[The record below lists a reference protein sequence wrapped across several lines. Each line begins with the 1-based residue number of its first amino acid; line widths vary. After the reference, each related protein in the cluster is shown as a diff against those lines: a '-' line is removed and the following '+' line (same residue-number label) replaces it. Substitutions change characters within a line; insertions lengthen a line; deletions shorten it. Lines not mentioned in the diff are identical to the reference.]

1 MSMQRVLL
9 TGAAGYIGSVMAKH
23 LLDRS
28 LTVHAVD
35 CLMFGDR
42 GICGLQNH
50 PNFILHKADI
60 RDESSYRSL
69 LPEVDAVIHLAAIS
83 GMPSCDKYPAMA
95 EDINWTATKTLF
107 DHCNRTP
114 NVQRFIFASTT
125 SVYGS
130 VKDASVVN
138 EDFPVGPISL
148 YAELKAKCEAYLL
161 KTEVRPNF
169 IPTVLRFPTV
179 YGLSPRM
186 RFDLTVN
193 EFARDLTLGK
203 KLEIFGEH
211 FWRPYCHVSDL
222 ARACLLVLESPPG
235 LVRKELYGVG
245 DSSENYTKRMIYEIL
260 VDLIP
265 NAQVSLIKKISD
277 ARDYRVDFTKIKK
290 LDFHISK
297 TVRDG
302 VREVYEAL
310 RQGLIADPY
319 DPLYTS
325 AL

>member
-1 MSMQRVLL
+1 MSR
-9 TGAAGYIGSVMAKH
+9 H
-23 LLDRS
+23 LLDHN

-42 GICGLQNH
+42 GIRDLMTH
-50 PNFILHKADI
+50 PRFIFQKGDI
-60 RDESSYRSL
+60 RDEASYRGL
-69 LPEVDAVIHLAAIS
+69 LGEVDAVVHLAAVS
-83 GMPSCDKYPAMA
+83 GMPSCDKYPEMA
-95 EDINWTATKTLF
+95 TEINLAATKRLF
-107 DHCNRTP
+107 DHCSRTQSI
-114 NVQRFIFASTT
+114 QRFVFASTT
-125 SVYGS
+125 SVYGA

-138 EDFPVGPISL
+138 EESQVGPISL
-148 YAELKAKCEAYLL
+148 YAELKAKCETYILQS
-161 KTEVRPNF
+161 EGRPDF
-169 IPTVLRFPTV
+169 TPTVLRFPTV

-222 ARACLLVLESPPG
+222 ARACLRVLESPPS
-235 LVRKELYGVG
+235 LVCKELYGVG

-260 VDLIP
+260 VEMIP
-265 NAQVSLIKKISD
+265 DAKVSLIKNIAD
-277 ARDYRVDFTKIKK
+277 ARDYRVDFTKIKR
-290 LDFHISK
+290 LGFCISK

-302 VREVYEAL
+302 VREVYEAV
-310 RQGLIADPY
+310 RKGLIADPY